1 MYLHR
6 LEIFGFKSF
15 ADKIT
20 LDLGDGITSIV
31 GPNGCGKTNVVDAI
45 RWALGEQRPSL
56 LRSDRMEDVIFCGSK
71 TRKPLGMSEV
81 TLTIQNTKNIL
92 PIEFS
97 EVQITR
103 RIFGSGQSDY
113 LLNKVPCRLMDVNN
127 LFMDTG
133 MGPHAYTVMEQNMV
147 EAIIG
152 NSTEDRRRLFEE
164 VAGITKYKVR
174 RKATW
179 NKLTST
185 QQDVLRIGDIIA
197 EVENQVAYLRRQ
209 VGKAR
214 RYQAYQEKLKE
225 SEISLGRH
233 NYYHLETRIRPLA
246 DQIEKLRVEIEEDAS
261 GLSLMES
268 QIERIRLNLIEKDK
282 ERSRTAQVLN
292 SQMELIQRKSE
303 EVIKAQA
310 RMESLTK
317 DIERLGLEVAEATR
331 KLDQTRRESEKAEE
345 SKTRVKADYLSIKDS
360 LNVQEE
366 ELARLD
372 RSYSEKR
379 SELEVHKE
387 KLIQL
392 FRSESQNRGAIERDK
407 AHKDNILSRLEK
419 LLEEECGAQSELK
432 DALKREQDALEA
444 NRETHE
450 AIQKIS
456 REKVTLEGELEG
468 ERKRLD
474 SIREQLSDVKGKI
487 EAKRAAL
494 ALLEKI
500 RESYE
505 GYSESVRTLIL
516 SSPYKDQIR
525 GTLAD
530 LLHTQEKYAKAIE
543 AALGQSLEYLVTD
556 KMETATGSISFLKE
570 QEGGRATFL
579 PMDRVIHDRFDRE
592 FKDDKE
598 QNESSQKPLTRRG
611 SEEKVDPR
619 LNRGRLRKAV
629 DLVRFDDELAPIVRL
644 LLGKTVVV
652 EDLKTAL
659 SCSLENGNSTRFV
672 TIEGDIVEPSGQ
684 ITGGNPTEVDMSL
697 IGRTEQIEVIQ
708 AQIEEEGINLNR
720 LSEQMAGSEA
730 RISAISASLS
740 NALDSLLELRDKLS
754 EFKQQEAQSRSDIKR
769 LQARLESI
777 SKETLELKERSEQL
791 LEDIENQALEIKRL
805 EGQKEELSQS
815 SGEYER
821 ALRTLE
827 ENRNQKA
834 EGVHEL
840 RRKMTSLEE
849 RLRGFSSDVKR
860 CNIQTDELEK
870 TLSDSKAQSEKAGEE
885 LDRLKAQKDRDQD
898 ELEHLYSQRSQ
909 IEKDRDTKDSEYH
922 ELEVKERELENEI
935 RAKRRVQDERRE
947 NLSDLQFEHSQLT
960 SRAGIV
966 RQNLRD
972 RYGVDVV
979 EVEPLEE
986 EFNPELAQMQIEET
1000 QGRIRSLGPVNIGAI
1015 EEYERGTE
1023 RYEFL
1028 SGQRDDLLEAEDDLK
1043 KTIAKIDSTARSM
1056 FIETFSKV
1064 AANFRKTFVEF
1075 FEGGQADLI
1084 LSEGDD
1090 PLESEI
1096 NIVARPQGKR
1106 LQSINLMSGGEKT
1119 LTAIALIFSI
1129 YLVKPSPLCILDE
1142 VDAPLDDANIERFIR
1157 VIRKFSDRTQFVIVT
1172 HNKRTMEASDCLHG
1186 VTMGEP
1192 GVSQLVSV
1200 RLDLNRD
1207 GVNAA

>member
-6 LEIFGFKSF
+6 LEVFGFKSF

-56 LRSDRMEDVIFCGSK
+56 LRSDRMEDVIFCGSR

-103 RIFGSGQSDY
+103 RVFGSGQSDY

-152 NSTEDRRRLFEE
+152 DSTEDRRRLFEE

-233 NYYHLETRIRPLA
+233 NYYHLEARIRPLA
-246 DQIEKLRVEIEEDAS
+246 DQIEKLRVEIEEDLS

-268 QIERIRLNLIEKDK
+268 QIERIRLNLIQKDK
-282 ERSRTAQVLN
+282 ERSLTAQVLN
-292 SQMELIQRKSE
+292 SQIELIQRKSE
-303 EVIKAQA
+303 EVIKAQG

-331 KLDQTRRESEKAEE
+331 KLDQTRREREKAEE
-345 SKTRVKADYLSIKDS
+345 SITRVKADNLSIKDS

-366 ELARLD
+366 ELERLV
-372 RSYSEKR
+372 RSVSEKR
-379 SELEVHKE
+379 YELEVHKE

-407 AHKDNILSRLEK
+407 AHMDNILSRLEK
-419 LLEEECGAQSELK
+419 LREEECGAQSELK

-456 REKVTLEGELEG
+456 REKVTLEEELEG

-530 LLHTQEKYAKAIE
+530 LLHTQERYAKAIE

-579 PMDRVIHDRFDRE
+579 PMDRCKNGRDKNKSNE
-592 FKDDKE
+592 KDPM
-598 QNESSQKPLTRRG
+598 NMG
-611 SEEKVDPR
+611 SDEKVDPR
-619 LNRGRLRKAV
+619 FNPRSSRGGRLRKAV

-672 TIEGDIVEPSGQ
+672 TLEGDIVEPSGQ
-684 ITGGNPTEVDMSL
+684 ITGGNSTEVDMSL
-697 IGRTEQIEVIQ
+697 IGRTEQIE
-708 AQIEEEGINLNR
+708 ALREQIEEEGINLNC
-720 LSEQMAGSEA
+720 LSQQMTGSEA
-730 RISAISASLS
+730 RISAISVSLS
-740 NALDSLLELRDKLS
+740 NAEDTLLELRDKLS

-791 LEDIENQALEIKRL
+791 LEDIENQELEIKRL
-805 EGQKEELSQS
+805 EGKKEELSQS

-860 CNIQTDELEK
+860 CNIQIAELEK
-870 TLSDSKAQSEKAGEE
+870 AVSDSRSQSEKAGEE
-885 LDRLKAQKDRDQD
+885 LDRLKAQKDRDED
-898 ELEHLYSQRSQ
+898 ELEKLYSQRSQ

-947 NLSDLQFEHSQLT
+947 TLSDVQFEHSQLT

-966 RQNLRD
+966 RENLRD

-986 EFNPELAQMQIEET
+986 AFNPELAQMQIEET

-1043 KTIAKIDSTARSM
+1043 KTIAKIDRTARSM
-1056 FIETFSKV
+1056 FTETFSKV

-1119 LTAIALIFSI
+1119 LTAIALLFSI
-1129 YLVKPSPLCILDE
+1129 YLVKPSPFCILDE
-1142 VDAPLDDANIERFIR
+1142 VDAPLDDANIERFIK

-1186 VTMGEP
+1186 VTMEEP